1 MQWNSWE
8 SAYKPK
14 TWFQGWIS
22 GVLQDLYTLIWGE
35 RNKGNS
41 EAAVS
46 EVGAKSKKILGSLG
60 KKMLP
65 ETGWSIMSEASMF

>member
-1 MQWNSWE
+1 M
-8 SAYKPK
+8 
-14 TWFQGWIS
+14 IS
-22 GVLQDLYTLIWGE
+22 RMDIWSITRSVYIDM

-46 EVGAKSKKILGSLG
+46 EVGTKSRKILGSQG

-65 ETGWSIMSEASMF
+65 ETG